1 MDLEQARA
9 LLGLGDSLSQDEV
22 GRAFTAR
29 IKATEE
35 RMAAA
40 PTDNLRAKYKQAVA
54 DLEQA
59 FQTVQAHLRPA
70 APHLSRTQ
78 LGDLPSAQPVYTQ
91 SGIPGAGAAAAR
103 NLLQPGKLVAN
114 RYEIRQRIGEGG
126 MGEVYRAHDRNRN
139 EEIAIKVLLPHLL
152 AHPTARER
160 FLAEAKVASSLS
172 HPNIVNVFDVQREGD
187 NDFITMELLQGQTL
201 RDLMKARKAA
211 RQPFSAS
218 EVQEIGK
225 AIGTALGYAHK
236 YTVHRDVKPENVWV
250 EEDGSYKLMDFGIA
264 RLMSTSQLT
273 ATTTAMGT
281 AYYMAPEQLRSAK
294 TVDGRADQYALAVM
308 LYELVSGE
316 VPAGRIKP
324 LHQINRKFPRGASQ
338 AIDRALDPQPEDRYA
353 DMGAFVKALHARG
366 GAGGD
371 GALKA
376 LAGVMAV
383 AALAFGGVMFW
394 PQIKALMPDRE
405 AAQLLRGQ
413 AIQSQGIIE
422 TLLKRVENAERDL
435 DAETRDA
442 KSAVDRAESAV
453 QMQRDERQK
462 AELQAKLHE
471 AQKAY
476 ALALEVRDTA
486 AKWVFQSDTL
496 AKVRGQLA
504 VGAAALRDGQV
515 EQAASDLQAA
525 QKTIEDLLQQP
536 NAIRDTVLARGA
548 HDEMLARIETLAR
561 DEKKNASTYLGA
573 SDSILTEAQQAASE
587 GRFRDAARLY
597 GRAAGETGKAL
608 NSMIDELVAAYGV
621 FAQKAMNA
629 KRLQEASTALARAK
643 SLDALKYA
651 GN

>member
-9 LLGLGDSLSQDEV
+9 MLGLGDSLSLDEV
-22 GRAFTAR
+22 RNAFTAR
-29 IKATEE
+29 IKAAEE
-35 RMAAA
+35 RMAMA
-40 PTDNLRAKYKQAVA
+40 PTDNLRAKYRQAVV

-59 FQTVQAHLRPA
+59 FQMVQAHLRPA

-78 LGDLPSAQPVYTQ
+78 LGDLPSAQPVYTKPGI
-91 SGIPGAGAAAAR
+91 SGASGER
-103 NLLQPGKLVAN
+103 SSNLLQPGRVLAN

-126 MGEVYRAHDRNRN
+126 MGEVYRAFDRNRN

-152 AHPTARER
+152 VNSTARER
-160 FLAEAKVASSLS
+160 FLVEAKVASSLS
-172 HPNIVNVFDVQREGD
+172 HPNIVNVFDVQREGES
-187 NDFITMELLQGQTL
+187 DFITMELLHGQTL
-201 RDLMKARKAA
+201 RELMKARKAA

-218 EVQEIGK
+218 ETQEIGK

-250 EEDGSYKLMDFGIA
+250 EEDGGFKLMDFGIA

-273 ATTTAMGT
+273 ATTTSMGT
-281 AYYMAPEQLRSAK
+281 AYYMAPEQLRAAK

-324 LHQINRKFPRGASQ
+324 LHQKNHKFPRGSSQ
-338 AIDRALDPQPEDRYA
+338 AIDRALDPQPEDRFQ
-353 DMGAFVKALHARG
+353 DMAAFVTALHSRG
-366 GAGGD
+366 GLVGQ
-371 GALKA
+371 GALKMVMGL
-376 LAGVMAV
+376 LAA
-383 AALAFGGVMFW
+383 AALVLVGVLFW

-405 AAQLLRGQ
+405 AAQLVRGQ

-435 DAETRDA
+435 DAEVRDS
-442 KSAVDRAESAV
+442 KSAVERAESTM

-462 AELQAKLHE
+462 SDLQAKLRE
-471 AQKAY
+471 AQKNY
-476 ALALEVRDTA
+476 ALAVEVSEA
-486 AKWVFQSDTL
+486 AARWVFESDTL

-515 EQAASDLQAA
+515 EQAASDMAAA

-536 NAIRDTVLARGA
+536 DAIRAAVLARGT
-548 HDEMLARIETLAR
+548 HDEMRAHIESLAKE
-561 DEKKNASTYLGA
+561 EKKEASAYLVDSDAALSEARQA
-573 SDSILTEAQQAASE
+573 SSE
-587 GRFRDAARLY
+587 GRFRDAAKLY
-597 GRAAGETGKAL
+597 GRAATETGTAL
-608 NSMIDELVAAYGV
+608 NALIDELVAAYGA

-629 KRLQEASTALARAK
+629 KRLQEASAALARAK
-643 SLDALKYA
+643 SLDTLRYSK
-651 GN
+651 N

>member
-1 MDLEQARA
+1 MELEQARA
-9 LLGLGDSLSQDEV
+9 LLGLGDSLSLEEV
-22 GRAFTAR
+22 GQAFTAR

-35 RMAAA
+35 RMASA
-40 PTDNLRAKYKQAVA
+40 PTDNLRAKYKQALA

-59 FQTVQAHLRPA
+59 FQTLQAHLNPPA
-70 APHLSRTQ
+70 AHLSRTQ

-91 SGIPGAGAAAAR
+91 PGIPGAGAARSA
-103 NLLQPGKLVAN
+103 NLLQPGKVLAN
-114 RYEIRQRIGEGG
+114 RYEIRQRIGVGG
-126 MGEVYRAHDRNRN
+126 MGEVYRAQDRNRN

-152 AHPTARER
+152 AHSVARER

-211 RQPFSAS
+211 RQPFSVS

-264 RLMSTSQLT
+264 RLMSASQLT

-281 AYYMAPEQLRSAK
+281 AYYMAPEQLRAAK

-324 LHQINRKFPRGASQ
+324 LHQMNRKFPRGASQ
-338 AIDRALDPQPEDRYA
+338 AIDRALDPQPEARYP
-353 DMGAFVKALHARG
+353 DMGAFVKALHSRG
-366 GAGGD
+366 GSGGG
-371 GALKA
+371 GAAKV
-376 LAGVMAV
+376 LAGLVAV
-383 AALAFGGVMFW
+383 AALAFGVVHFW

-405 AAQLLRGQ
+405 TAQLLRAQ

-422 TLLKRVENAERDL
+422 TLLKRIENAERDL

-442 KSAVDRAESAV
+442 KSAMDRAESAV

-462 AELQAKLHE
+462 AELLGKLRE
-471 AQKAY
+471 AQGKY
-476 ALALEVRDTA
+476 SLALEVRDTA
-486 AKWVFQSDTL
+486 ARWVFQSNTL
-496 AKVRGQLA
+496 ANVRGQLA

-515 EQAASDLQAA
+515 EQAVRDLTAA

-536 NAIRDTVLARGA
+536 VAIRDAVLARGM
-548 HDEMLARIETLAR
+548 HDEMRARIETLAQQ
-561 DEKKNASTYLGA
+561 EKKDAAPHLAASNTTL
-573 SDSILTEAQQAASE
+573 AQARQAADE

-597 GRAAGETGKAL
+597 GRATSESGKAL
-608 NSMIDELVAAYGV
+608 NSMIDEYVAAYGV
-621 FAQKAMNA
+621 LAKKAMDS
-629 KRLQEASTALARAK
+629 KRLPEASAALARAK
-643 SLDALKYA
+643 ALAELKYE